1 MSGQVLLM
9 PDHFCVVSD
18 HAKLK
23 LVLTDIMSVQQQIVI
38 ICRDLRMYQFINVY
52 MYICIYTYMYARM
65 YMHMCVIVPPDAR
78 AHS

>member
-18 HAKLK
+18 RAKLK

-38 ICRDLRMYQFINVY
+38 ICPAVEPLYYNGHFGTTNSLR
-52 MYICIYTYMYARM
+52 YTEVSVTQR
-65 YMHMCVIVPPDAR
+65 VQRSR
-78 AHS
+78 AYLMS